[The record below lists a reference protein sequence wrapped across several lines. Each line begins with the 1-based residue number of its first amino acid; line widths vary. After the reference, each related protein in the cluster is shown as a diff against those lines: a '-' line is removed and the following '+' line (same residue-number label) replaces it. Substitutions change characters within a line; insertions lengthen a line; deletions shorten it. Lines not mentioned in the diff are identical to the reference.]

1 MSVNKKFLVAAG
13 SGNLC
18 PNIKRVVL
26 IFFAIV
32 SLAGVSACAYSVQLY
47 TGPELPSR
55 EIVKLYCAPEVR
67 INAFD
72 GKEFILTE
80 KPPDYFEVLPG
91 HHSVTVVYLG
101 SGRGEY
107 KYGVST
113 IILKFEAEP
122 GQKYYIDS
130 KVNWVDER
138 KGTWQAWIEER
149 TIWHSRLLRWIP
161 GK

>member
-13 SGNLC
+13 SGNLR

-80 KPPDYFEVLPG
+80 DPPDYFEVLPG

-107 KYGVST
+107 KYGVSYY
-113 IILKFEAEP
+113 LK
-122 GQKYYIDS
+122 
-130 KVNWVDER
+130 V
-138 KGTWQAWIEER
+138 
-149 TIWHSRLLRWIP
+149 
-161 GK
+161 